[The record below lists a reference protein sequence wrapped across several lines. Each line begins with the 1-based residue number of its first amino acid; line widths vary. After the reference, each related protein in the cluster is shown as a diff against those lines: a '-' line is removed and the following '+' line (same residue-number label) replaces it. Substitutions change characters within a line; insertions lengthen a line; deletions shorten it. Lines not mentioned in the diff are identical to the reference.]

1 MKEGI
6 MYIVLKL
13 VTGETLM
20 ATYEGEDDKF
30 VKIDYPVQIR
40 TVLIPELN
48 KESVSAVPFC
58 PFSESKS
65 FVLEKSHLIYI
76 KRLNRSFIPHYK
88 NFVKMYDEAM
98 VPATLSEEDLEEL
111 EGLTVE
117 EIAKRIEMLEAI
129 AKAPS
134 REENLEEEF
143 RTFVL
148 GNDTKH

>member
-1 MKEGI
+1 
-6 MYIVLKL
+6 MYVVVKL

-48 KESVSAVPFC
+48 KESVSAVPYC

-65 FVLEKSHLIYI
+65 FVLEKNHLIYI

-98 VPATLSEEDLEEL
+98 VPASLTEEDLEEL

-134 REENLEEEF
+134 REESSEEET
-143 RTFVL
+143 RTFVV

>member
-1 MKEGI
+1 
-6 MYIVLKL
+6 MYVVLKL

-129 AKAPS
+129 AKASS

-143 RTFVL
+143 RTFVV